1 MKRFEKIL
9 THLLTAGLVA
19 GMALNFSAC
28 SNEIAMGPT
37 VDSDQQKVGEPEI
50 LAKKGGNS
58 GNGGNDGNEPV
69 YNYPL
74 YTDLIF
80 LANSKGS
87 FQGGQLKVENGT
99 TFSFKSGSL
108 TPPTGWT
115 DDRITLFMEID
126 IDPAKNELLFSF
138 GPSGCKFG
146 PSATIWFNYADLG
159 VSVPTLYY
167 IDSNGNYIEQEPERI
182 DYRGNKMLL
191 KIDHFSRYALAAQ

>member
-28 SNEIAMGPT
+28 SKESTMGPT
-37 VDSDQQKVGEPEI
+37 VDSDQQEVGEPES
-50 LAKKGGNS
+50 LAKKGGNG
-58 GNGGNDGNEPV
+58 GNGGNEPE

-74 YTDLIF
+74 FTDLIF
-80 LANSKGS
+80 LANSKGT

-108 TPPTGWT
+108 TPPAGWT
-115 DDRITLFMEID
+115 DNQIILFMEID
-126 IDPAKNELLFSF
+126 IDTAKNELLFSF
-138 GPSGCKFG
+138 GPSGCEFS
-146 PSATIWFNYADLG
+146 PSATVWFNYADLG
-159 VSVPTLYY
+159 ISVPTLYY
-167 IDSNGNYIEQEPERI
+167 IDSNGNYIEQAPEKI

>member
-1 MKRFEKIL
+1 MNRLKRLI
-9 THLLTAGLVA
+9 TSSMAVLLAA
-19 GMALNFSAC
+19 GMTLNFGGC
-28 SNEIAMGPT
+28 SGDNSPLSPVASNDEAITSG
-37 VDSDQQKVGEPEI
+37 S
-50 LAKKGGNS
+50 LAKKGGNG
-58 GNGGNDGNEPV
+58 GNGGNEPE

-108 TPPTGWT
+108 TPPAGWT
-115 DDRITLFMEID
+115 DNQIILFMEID
-126 IDPAKNELLFSF
+126 IDTAKNELLFSF
-138 GPSGCKFG
+138 GPSGCEFS
-146 PSATIWFNYADLG
+146 PSATVWFNYADLG
-159 VSVPTLYY
+159 ISVPTLYY
-167 IDSNGNYIEQEPERI
+167 IDSNGNYIEQAPEKI